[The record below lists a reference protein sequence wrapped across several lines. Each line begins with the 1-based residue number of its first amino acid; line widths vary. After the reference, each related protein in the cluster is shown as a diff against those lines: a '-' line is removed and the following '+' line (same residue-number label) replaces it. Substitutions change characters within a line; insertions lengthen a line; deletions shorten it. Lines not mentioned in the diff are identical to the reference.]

1 MKMNMKKVKP
11 MNLLLLGI
19 LAVCIYMAMTK
30 KNGSKGKG
38 NGTGKGKWTV
48 YGTMGCGWTRK
59 QLDHMKDKS
68 IPHKFVDCD
77 QNDCGNIKAFPTMKD
92 PNGKTITGYSLIA

>member
-1 MKMNMKKVKP
+1 MNMNMKKIKP
-11 MNLLLLGI
+11 MNLLLLGV
-19 LAVCIYMAMTK
+19 LAVCIYMAMSK
-30 KNGSKGKG
+30 KNGSGGYKGKG
-38 NGTGKGKWTV
+38 NWTV

-77 QNDCGNIKAFPTMKD
+77 KNDCGNMKAFPTMKD